1 MKILLE
7 EFQMNKFFFQKKV
20 TFKGSLYNTK
30 YLYAAMAAYYFL
42 LHPKLQSCK
51 DKKDTELIDC
61 VQQILYR
68 RDSAVQT
75 KMYCTDCSRT
85 KV

>member
-30 YLYAAMAAYYFL
+30 YLYDIIFL
-42 LHPKLQSCK
+42 YEMIYQKINFMKYLTDQS
-51 DKKDTELIDC
+51 
-61 VQQILYR
+61 
-68 RDSAVQT
+68 
-75 KMYCTDCSRT
+75 
-85 KV
+85 